1 MDTVQ
6 ASSEPALAF
15 PPKGALR
22 RFAFPKLVR
31 EIARGK
37 VTGSLYLLS
46 GQTKK
51 VVFFEEGQPVFVRSN
66 VLSECLGQVLS
77 SEGLITQEQCEQT
90 LEAIR
95 RTGKKQGELL
105 VEMGILSEGNLRY
118 GLAAQL
124 RAKLYDIFAWDD
136 GRYQFKS
143 DTATNGSGV
152 RLDARPEAVI
162 IGAILDRYDEARAE
176 KLLESS
182 MGDYL
187 VYGEDAP
194 LDVGDLDLLGE
205 ERYFVE
211 CIDGSRTVAQCVRD
225 ELAQSVPNPHALVYG
240 LVQAGVADLAKTALE
255 TRPRPAK
262 PNFDAR
268 PNDETLTPGFE
279 PHNVITEYEDTPLPG
294 ELPQMRALLGDHED
308 DFADVEALETGT
320 SVGPVPAELSTPAA
334 AAASPAS
341 PTAQV
346 SQVSQELIAAEP
358 DQVEE
363 TFDDAEL
370 REEISGPSVAEPPPT
385 SDDDVS
391 AASPAANPPEDDDGL
406 VDPLEG
412 LELDDLDDIDIE
424 AEPDLAPEAD
434 VEPDPATETELDLE
448 SDIEIDAD
456 LDTDIELEEEPDPEP
471 PVLEPDP
478 DPEPEPDPEP
488 TPEPPPE
495 LMPEPVAELH
505 EDDDVLELEEVD
517 DLDDVDEVDDLDE
530 LDDLD
535 DLDDL
540 DEPEPTEPPL
550 VDLSNEDPGATRAD
564 PLPPMAV
571 NRDLATPR
579 PLDPDPEDDDLDLD
593 PDLDPD
599 LDLDLE
605 PDLEPE
611 LGPDLSADFEPDLD
625 PNAALPAASDD
636 GEPAEFDVDD
646 DLLLADGGDDLGDL
660 LPVDDL
666 GELDEIDLGMGD
678 DLQVDDDLA
687 FDDLDPD
694 APLDGSADATAAPQP
709 EPEPDDSLVDLD
721 DLDDVELAA
730 PGPAASPPSAYTGP
744 EATFEDSQDPEMV
757 GAMRFNEAETALGE
771 QRFPDAVALL
781 ESAYDNGFD
790 VAELHAM
797 LAYSRFMAAGQDLE
811 TAQHAFELLEYS
823 ESMDP
828 SLDLVWAYR
837 GSLHNSL
844 GDTDQARSALGRA
857 LELNPYCEL
866 AIQLMD
872 ELG

>member
-1 MDTVQ
+1 MDT
-6 ASSEPALAF
+6 EPALAF

-124 RAKLYDIFAWDD
+124 RTKLYDIFAWDD

-162 IGAILDRYDEARAE
+162 IGAILDRYNESRAE

-182 MGDYL
+182 MGEYL

-194 LDVGDLDLLGE
+194 LDVAELDLLGE

-225 ELAQSVPNPHALVYG
+225 ELAQGVPNPHALVYG
-240 LVQAGVADLAKTALE
+240 LVQAGVADLSSTSLE
-255 TRPRPAK
+255 SRPRPAK

-268 PNDETLTPGFE
+268 PDDETLTPGFD

-308 DFADVEALETGT
+308 DFADVEALETST
-320 SVGPVPAELSTPAA
+320 SVGPLPADLGTPSAVT
-334 AAASPAS
+334 PQ
-341 PTAQV
+341 P
-346 SQVSQELIAAEP
+346 SQGSQISEDLIAAEP

-363 TFDDAEL
+363 TFDDSEL
-370 REEISGPSVAEPPPT
+370 QEEVSGASLAEPPP
-385 SDDDVS
+385 DEGDVDEAGS
-391 AASPAANPPEDDDGL
+391 TPAAAQTAPEDDDDGL

-412 LELDDLDDIDIE
+412 L
-424 AEPDLAPEAD
+424 
-434 VEPDPATETELDLE
+434 
-448 SDIEIDAD
+448 
-456 LDTDIELEEEPDPEP
+456 
-471 PVLEPDP
+471 
-478 DPEPEPDPEP
+478 
-488 TPEPPPE
+488 
-495 LMPEPVAELH
+495 
-505 EDDDVLELEEVD
+505 
-517 DLDDVDEVDDLDE
+517 
-530 LDDLD
+530 DLD

-540 DEPEPTEPPL
+540 EMEPEPDPQPEPVQPEALVEPEPPLEPEIDIDTELELEPDLEPDLNLDPDIDIEPELEPEPEPELELEPEPEPPVLDAEPAPEPPPELTAEPEAPAPAVDDSDEILELDELDELEEPELGEPESAEAEPTEPPL
-550 VDLSNEDPGATRAD
+550 MDLADEDPGATRAD

-579 PLDPDPEDDDLDLD
+579 PLDPEPEPELE
-593 PDLDPD
+593 
-599 LDLDLE
+599 LE
-605 PDLEPE
+605 PDLE
-611 LGPDLSADFEPDLD
+611 ADFGPALD
-625 PNAALPAASDD
+625 PAAQLGAGSDD
-636 GEPAEFDVDD
+636 GASAEDFDVDD
-646 DLLLADGGDDLGDL
+646 DLLLAETDDGLDDL

-666 GELDEIDLGMGD
+666 GELDDIDLGEAD
-678 DLQVDDDLA
+678 ALEVDDDLA

-694 APLDGSADATAAPQP
+694 GALDEPAAD
-709 EPEPDDSLVDLD
+709 DDNLVDLD
-721 DLDDVELAA
+721 DLDDVELSAS
-730 PGPAASPPSAYTGP
+730 GPASSPSSGPTGGYSGP
-744 EATFEDSQDPEMV
+744 EATFQDSQDPEMV
-757 GAMRFNEAETALGE
+757 GAMHFNDAETALAE
-771 QRFPDAVALL
+771 RRFPDAVALL

-797 LAYSRFMAAGQDLE
+797 LAFARFMAAGQDLE

-837 GSLHNSL
+837 GSLHQSL